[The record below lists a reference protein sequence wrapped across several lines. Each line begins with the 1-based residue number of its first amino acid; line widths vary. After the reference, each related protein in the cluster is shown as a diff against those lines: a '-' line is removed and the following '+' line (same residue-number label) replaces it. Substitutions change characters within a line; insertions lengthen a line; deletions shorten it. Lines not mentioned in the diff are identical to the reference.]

1 VFPTATSTRHL
12 DSKLIKE
19 RPMPEGSVNV
29 SNVVIRTSYERDLHE
44 HWDRKQS
51 DQINLLLG
59 DIDGLYHHHFA
70 AGDFNRAIL
79 GAEEAEREQL
89 IIKEMHRLETEQVGL
104 ITDALDGLRPGDRV
118 MDGGSGRGGT
128 SFMIY
133 DRFGC
138 RLDGVNFC
146 EHHITFA
153 ERLAQRRG
161 CADKVGFHY
170 ANMVKTPFADA
181 SFDAVVTNETT
192 MYVDLFEAFR
202 EFARVL
208 RPGGR
213 YVLVTWCEN
222 DAVTPVS
229 AEVTAINDHYCCQ
242 IHRRGTYLKA
252 LAESGLV
259 VSRVLD
265 YTQQAIPYWEL
276 RSHSKMKTGVEE
288 PFLAGY
294 RNNHLNYVVIAAEKS
309 VVK

>member
-1 VFPTATSTRHL
+1 
-12 DSKLIKE
+12 
-19 RPMPEGSVNV
+19 MPEGSVSV
-29 SNVVIRTSYERDLHE
+29 SSTNVIRTSYERDLHE

-79 GAEEAEREQL
+79 GAEDPEREPL

-104 ITDALDGLRPGDRV
+104 IADALDGLQPGDRV

-128 SFMIY
+128 SFMLH
-133 DRFGC
+133 DRFGA

-161 CADKVGFHY
+161 CADKVSFHY
-170 ANMVKTPFADA
+170 ANMVNTPFEDN

-222 DAVTPVS
+222 DAVTAVS
-229 AEVTAINDHYCCQ
+229 PEVTAINDHYCCQ

-252 LAESGLV
+252 LAESKLV

-265 YTQQAIPYWEL
+265 LTQEAIPYWEL
-276 RSHSKMKTGVEE
+276 RSHSNMKTGVEK
-288 PFLAGY
+288 PFLDGY
-294 RNNHLNYVVIAAEKS
+294 RKNHLNYVVIAAEKS